1 LGLHSPRL
9 TVSPRVWGFFIFF
22 KNVYEEFFSG
32 LGRLDRRLTKAG
44 FGRLVGSLTVFA
56 LQIRTVGWS
65 YYFCETRLFFGK
77 SWYTVEYYTVT
88 VLRWNDWQGCLPC
101 LPAYSQINSLNHVKF
116 SWLTNHV
123 VPVSCPRI
131 WVWLPRPQA
140 VSADVMSPRSP
151 SHTKHGCSMPLPR
164 L

>member
-1 LGLHSPRL
+1 M
-9 TVSPRVWGFFIFF
+9 
-22 KNVYEEFFSG
+22 YEEFFSG

-88 VLRWNDWQGCLPC
+88 VLR
-101 LPAYSQINSLNHVKF
+101 
-116 SWLTNHV
+116 
-123 VPVSCPRI
+123 
-131 WVWLPRPQA
+131 
-140 VSADVMSPRSP
+140 
-151 SHTKHGCSMPLPR
+151 
-164 L
+164 